1 MIRHK
6 SFVFKLKPDG
16 ATRRS
21 LAKAC
26 GCVRF
31 VYNKALDWN
40 KEQREKDQTF
50 RVNYPKLCAL
60 LPEWKEKFPWLGE
73 CHSQVLQQGMKDLM
87 TAMVNFFEGRSQF
100 PRFHKKFKDEDS
112 IRYPQGFKV
121 DEARRQIYL
130 PKIGWVGYRRSRFI
144 NGKLRSVTVMRKADG
159 WYVSVLTEREIE
171 APVHPK
177 AGREIG
183 LDAGVKKTAA
193 LSNGKIY
200 LPVDAFRSSKEKL
213 AKLQRRLK
221 RMVRFSKNW
230 KKQQKKIAKLHKK
243 IADTRRDHLQKLTTD
258 ICKNHAVVYR
268 EDLKLMKPG
277 AMIVDVACDDEGAV
291 ETCRSTTHDDPV
303 YKEEGILHYCV
314 DNIPSAFAQT
324 ASITLANA
332 TCPMLLQVA
341 DKGFKKAIEENP
353 YLRAGMTCY
362 DGKLTL
368 KETALKQNRPWT
380 DAEDLIKVW

>member
-31 VYNKALDWN
+31 VYNKGLDWN

-60 LPEWKEKFPWLGE
+60 LPEWKREFPWLGE

-87 TAMVNFFEGRSQF
+87 TAMVNFFEGRAKF

-112 IRYPQGFKV
+112 IRFPQGFKV

-130 PKIGWVGYRRSRFI
+130 PKIGWLGYRRSRFI

-159 WYVSVLTEREIE
+159 WYASVLTEREIE

-200 LPVDAFRSSKEKL
+200 LPVDAFRSSKDKL
-213 AKLQRRLK
+213 AKMQRRLK

-268 EDLKLMKPG
+268 EDLKIKNM
-277 AMIVDVACDDEGAV
+277 
-291 ETCRSTTHDDPV
+291 
-303 YKEEGILHYCV
+303 
-314 DNIPSAFAQT
+314 T
-324 ASITLANA
+324 ASAKGTLEEPGTNVRQKSG
-332 TCPMLLQVA
+332 LNS
-341 DKGFKKAIEENP
+341 AI
-353 YLRAGMTCY
+353 LDQG
-362 DGKLTL
+362 
-368 KETALKQNRPWT
+368 
-380 DAEDLIKVW
+380 

>member
-31 VYNKALDWN
+31 VYNKGLDWN

-112 IRYPQGFKV
+112 IRFPQGFKV

-130 PKIGWVGYRRSRFI
+130 PKIGWLGYRRSRFI

-159 WYVSVLTEREIE
+159 WYVSILTEREIE
-171 APVHPK
+171 A
-177 AGREIG
+177 
-183 LDAGVKKTAA
+183 
-193 LSNGKIY
+193 
-200 LPVDAFRSSKEKL
+200 
-213 AKLQRRLK
+213 
-221 RMVRFSKNW
+221 
-230 KKQQKKIAKLHKK
+230 
-243 IADTRRDHLQKLTTD
+243 
-258 ICKNHAVVYR
+258 
-268 EDLKLMKPG
+268 
-277 AMIVDVACDDEGAV
+277 
-291 ETCRSTTHDDPV
+291 
-303 YKEEGILHYCV
+303 
-314 DNIPSAFAQT
+314 
-324 ASITLANA
+324 
-332 TCPMLLQVA
+332 
-341 DKGFKKAIEENP
+341 
-353 YLRAGMTCY
+353 
-362 DGKLTL
+362 
-368 KETALKQNRPWT
+368 
-380 DAEDLIKVW
+380 

>member
-31 VYNKALDWN
+31 VYNKGLDWN

-60 LPEWKEKFPWLGE
+60 LPEWKREFPWLGE

-87 TAMVNFFEGRSQF
+87 TSMVNFFEGRAKF

-112 IRYPQGFKV
+112 IRFPQGSRWMKRA
-121 DEARRQIYL
+121 DRSIS
-130 PKIGWVGYRRSRFI
+130 RRSVGRI
-144 NGKLRSVTVMRKADG
+144 SPQPLHQREDQERHGNAQGGR
-159 WYVSVLTEREIE
+159 WYVSILTEREIE

-200 LPVDAFRSSKEKL
+200 LPVDAFRSSKDKL
-213 AKLQRRLK
+213 AKMQRRLK

-268 EDLKLMKPG
+268 EDLRIKNM
-277 AMIVDVACDDEGAV
+277 
-291 ETCRSTTHDDPV
+291 
-303 YKEEGILHYCV
+303 
-314 DNIPSAFAQT
+314 T
-324 ASITLANA
+324 ASAKGTLEEPGTNVRQKSGLNSASSIRDGEFSSA
-332 TCPMLLQVA
+332 CSIKDGGVWRR
-341 DKGFKKAIEENP
+341 GFR
-353 YLRAGMTCY
+353 RAS
-362 DGKLTL
+362 D
-368 KETALKQNRPWT
+368 EHEQNMP
-380 DAEDLIKVW
+380 